1 MTVILMSRSEID
13 RMNVLLDL
21 AEERIRVSEAVALM
35 GLGRRQ
41 VFRLGKVFR
50 QRGPTALVS
59 RRRGKPSNRSYPMAL
74 RMEVI
79 AIIRERYADF
89 GPTLAGEKL
98 AELHGIHLGRETIRQ
113 WMMAA
118 GLWKDRRQRMRPV
131 HQPRHRR
138 DCVGELIQIDGS
150 RHWWFEARGPQ
161 CTLLV
166 YIDDATS
173 RLMHLQF
180 VETESTFDYFEATRA
195 YLERYGKPIAFY
207 SDKHSVFRVNK
218 KDAAG
223 GDGMTQFGRALHA
236 LNIDIICAN
245 SSQAKGRVER
255 ANGTLQD
262 RLVKEMRLRDIDTM
276 AAGNAFLPTFM
287 ADYNARFAKPPF
299 DERDLHRP
307 LAGDDDLDD
316 AFAWKEDRTVSKNL
330 TLQYDQVLFIL
341 EPNEITRSLA
351 GKRVMVL
358 DYPDGRF
365 AIRHNGVDLPLS
377 DLRQAAAGQSGR
389 HRREQA
395 PWSGACLH
403 CRETE
408 GTGHV
413 AVGQGTAATWPA
425 QSHVQGRIDAEQGR
439 LAAAALCEA
448 PPATRDGPPHPQPGK
463 AATLQLP
470 KK

>member
-13 RMNVLLDL
+13 RMNVLRDL
-21 AEERIRVSEAVALM
+21 AEERIGVSEAAALLR
-35 GLGRRQ
+35 LGRRQ
-41 VFRLGKVFR
+41 VFRLANAFR
-50 QRGPTALVS
+50 RCGPAALVS
-59 RRRGKPSNRSYPMAL
+59 GRRGKRSNRSYAAAL

-79 AIIRERYADF
+79 GIIRARYADF

-98 AELHGIHLGRETIRQ
+98 AELHGIDLARETIRQ

-118 GLWKDRRQRMRPV
+118 GLWKDRRQRLRPV

-138 DCVGELIQIDGS
+138 DCMGELIQIDGS
-150 RHWWFEARGPQ
+150 HHWWFERRGPQ

-180 VETESTFDYFEATRA
+180 VETESTFDYFNATRT

-207 SDKHSVFRVNK
+207 SDKHAVFRVNK
-218 KDAAG
+218 KEAAG

-262 RLVKEMRLRDIDTM
+262 RLVKEMRLHGIDTV

-287 ADYNARFAKPPF
+287 AAHNARFAKAPF

-307 LAGDDDLDD
+307 LADDDDLDN

-341 EPNEITRSLA
+341 EPNEITRSLSC
-351 GKRVMVL
+351 KRVTVF
-358 DYPDGRF
+358 DYPDGRL
-365 AIRHNGVDLPLS
+365 AIRYNGVDLPYRVF
-377 DLRQAAAGQSGR
+377 DKRPQVNQAAIVENKRLGPVLAYIAEKQKDLDMSR
-389 HRREQA
+389 S
-395 PWSGACLH
+395 SGAPRRRGQRNH
-403 CRETE
+403 MFK
-408 GTGHV
+408 
-413 AVGQGTAATWPA
+413 VG
-425 QSHVQGRIDAEQGR
+425 
-439 LAAAALCEA
+439 
-448 PPATRDGPPHPQPGK
+448 
-463 AATLQLP
+463 
-470 KK
+470 